1 MATSVNLPAL
11 GESVTEGTVT
21 RWLKQPGDSV
31 AVDEPLLEV
40 STDKVDTEIP
50 SPVAGTLLEIKV
62 QEDETVEVGAELAVI
77 GDEGES
83 AGSSDGGD
91 QAQATQETEA
101 TQPDQ
106 TEQTPAKEHQPA
118 PGDESGAD
126 GADESGERKT
136 ETETNPPA
144 AQTDS
149 APAQAETPQGSADT
163 APEQASSNAA
173 GQSGGTGGGSGTPVT
188 LPALGES
195 VTEGTVTRWLKQVGD
210 EVAVD
215 EPLLEVSTDKVD
227 TEIPS
232 PVAGTLLEIKVQED
246 ETVEVG
252 AELAIV
258 GSGDAAPSGGGEPAP
273 APAEEKAPEPE
284 PEPAPKA
291 ADESDQSDGA
301 PQASTQTAA
310 PEPAPQPAPEQPAQ
324 PAQAAPQAE
333 AKPEPQAA
341 PQAAPRAAADADG
354 GAEGAYVTPLVRKM
368 AAEHGVDLST
378 VKGTGVGGRIRKQ
391 DVLDAAAAAKA
402 QPEPAAAPAAA
413 AAPAGGQ
420 AAAPAPTTP
429 SPLRGRTEPL
439 SRLRKV
445 IAKRMVE
452 SLQTSAQ
459 LTTVVEVDVTAIA
472 RLRDAVKTEFAA
484 REGVK
489 LSFMP
494 FFAKATVDALK
505 QHPSLNASIDTEKGE
520 VTYYD
525 YEALGIAVD
534 TEKGL
539 LVPVIKDAGDLSIAG
554 LARKI
559 ADVAERTR
567 SNKIGPDELS
577 GGTFTLTNT
586 GSRGALFDTPI
597 INQPQVAI
605 LGTGTVVKRPV
616 VIDDPNLGETIAV
629 RNMCYLALTYDH
641 RLVDGA
647 DAARFLS
654 DVKQRLESG
663 QFEV

>member
-1 MATSVNLPAL
+1 MATSVTLPAL

-21 RWLKQPGDSV
+21 RWLKQPGDRV
-31 AVDEPLLEV
+31 EVDEPLLEV

-50 SPVAGTLLEIKV
+50 SPVAGTLIEIKV
-62 QEDETVEVGAELAVI
+62 QEDETVEVGAELAMV

-83 AGSSDGGD
+83 AGGGGGAEDTSAQESEEAEQAEGGEEQSAGAGEGAGGAPGEEAAPSDEEVGR
-91 QAQATQETEA
+91 
-101 TQPDQ
+101 Q
-106 TEQTPAKEHQPA
+106 TEPQ
-118 PGDESGAD
+118 
-126 GADESGERKT
+126 GEV
-136 ETETNPPA
+136 PQ

-149 APAQAETPQGSADT
+149 AGPAQETAPGPADT
-163 APEQASSNAA
+163 KPEAEASRE
-173 GQSGGTGGGSGTPVT
+173 GTKTGGGGTPVT

-215 EPLLEVSTDKVD
+215 EALLEVSTDKVD

-232 PVAGTLLEIKVQED
+232 PVAGTVLEIKVQED

-252 AELAIV
+252 AELAVV
-258 GSGDAAPSGGGEPAP
+258 GSGQPAEAAPAT
-273 APAEEKAPEPE
+273 
-284 PEPAPKA
+284 PEPAA
-291 ADESDQSDGA
+291 E
-301 PQASTQTAA
+301 
-310 PEPAPQPAPEQPAQ
+310 PAPEQK
-324 PAQAAPQAE
+324 AE
-333 AKPEPQAA
+333 AKDSDLVEARDKAAAEEQTKMRQDGEAQAKQEAPAPQQAPPAQKVTEREEQPA
-341 PQAAPRAAADADG
+341 PQAAAPKGEAGKESGD
-354 GAEGAYVTPLVRKM
+354 GAYVTPLVRKM
-368 AAEHGVDLST
+368 AADQGVDLSQ
-378 VKGTGVGGRIRKQ
+378 VQGTGVGGRIRKQ
-391 DVLDAAAAAKA
+391 DVLEAAKA
-402 QPEPAAAPAAA
+402 QKAAAEKAPEPAA
-413 AAPAGGQ
+413 Q
-420 AAAPAPTTP
+420 AASAASTGGGGAPTTAP
-429 SPLRGRTEPL
+429 SPLRGKTEPL

-459 LTTVVEVDVTAIA
+459 LTTVVEVDVTSIA
-472 RLRDAVKTEFAA
+472 RLRDSVKAEFAE

-494 FFAKATVDALK
+494 FLAKAAIDALK
-505 QHPSLNASIDTEKGE
+505 AHPSLNASIDTEKGE

-525 YEALGIAVD
+525 HENLSVAVD
-534 TEKGL
+534 TPKGL
-539 LVPVIKDAGDLSIAG
+539 LTPVIKEAGDLSVAG

-559 ADVAERTR
+559 ADIADRTR
-567 SNKIGPDELS
+567 NNKIGPDELA

-605 LGTGTVVKRPV
+605 LGTGSIVKRPV

-629 RNMCYLALTYDH
+629 RHMMYLALTYDH

-647 DAARFLS
+647 DAARFLT
-654 DVKQRLESG
+654 DVKERLEAG